1 LRGYVFS
8 SLAIGK
14 FPVAARPL
22 SIATATCPRGAIR
35 MNACFFE
42 QPQAAE
48 SIVERPAAILIVED
62 DVSLSTAL
70 SLSLGL
76 QGFETLTSRS
86 GNRALELARE
96 KRFAAVLL
104 DLHLPDS
111 DGLDICQQLVDD
123 RRTCDIPII
132 IVSGSDRPD
141 VLRRCRAA
149 GCQYFI
155 RKPYD
160 PNALLILLRHAID
173 ESKRC
178 EEPEFPDSE

>member
-1 LRGYVFS
+1 
-8 SLAIGK
+8 
-14 FPVAARPL
+14 
-22 SIATATCPRGAIR
+22 

-42 QPQAAE
+42 QPEPVAA
-48 SIVERPAAILIVED
+48 IVERPAAVLIVED

-70 SLSLGL
+70 SLSLGH
-76 QGFETLTSRS
+76 QGFETHTSRS
-86 GNRALELARE
+86 GNRGLEMARE

-123 RRTCDIPII
+123 PRTCDVPII
-132 IVSGSDRPD
+132 IVSASDRPD

-173 ESKRC
+173 ESRQC
-178 EEPEFPDSE
+178 HDSEFPDSN

>member
-1 LRGYVFS
+1 
-8 SLAIGK
+8 
-14 FPVAARPL
+14 
-22 SIATATCPRGAIR
+22 

-42 QPQAAE
+42 QPQEVE
-48 SIVERPAAILIVED
+48 SIVERPAAVLIVED

-70 SLSLGL
+70 SLSLAH
-76 QGFETLTSRS
+76 QGFETITSRS
-86 GNRALELARE
+86 GNRALELASE

-111 DGLDICQQLVDD
+111 DGLDICQQLIDD
-123 RRTCDIPII
+123 RQTCDVPII

-141 VLRRCRAA
+141 VVRRCRAA

-160 PNALLILLRHAID
+160 PNALLILLRHAIN
-173 ESKRC
+173 ESRQC
-178 EEPEFPDSE
+178 SDAEFPDSE

>member
-1 LRGYVFS
+1 
-8 SLAIGK
+8 
-14 FPVAARPL
+14 
-22 SIATATCPRGAIR
+22 
-35 MNACFFE
+35 MNACFYE
-42 QPQAAE
+42 QPE
-48 SIVERPAAILIVED
+48 IVEPVVERAPAVLIVED

-70 SLSLGL
+70 GLSLGKH
-76 QGFETLTSRS
+76 GFETVAARS
-86 GNRALELARE
+86 GNRALELAQQ

-123 RRTCDIPII
+123 RRTCDVPIL

-160 PNALLILLRHAID
+160 PSALLILLRHAID
-173 ESKRC
+173 ESRSS
-178 EEPEFPDSE
+178 EDAEFPAD

>member
-1 LRGYVFS
+1 
-8 SLAIGK
+8 
-14 FPVAARPL
+14 
-22 SIATATCPRGAIR
+22 

-42 QPQAAE
+42 QTQPVD
-48 SIVERPAAILIVED
+48 SIVERPAAVLIVED
-62 DVSLSTAL
+62 DVSLSAAL
-70 SLSLGL
+70 SLSLGH

-111 DGLDICQQLVDD
+111 DGLDVCQQLVDD
-123 RRTCDIPII
+123 RRTCDVPII
-132 IVSGSDRPD
+132 IVSGSDRSD

-160 PNALLILLRHAID
+160 PNALLTLLRHAID
-173 ESKRC
+173 ESRQC
-178 EEPEFPDSE
+178 NDAEFPDPE